1 MAAPTDPN
9 LDAQVLRIYW
19 ELKAI
24 LERDDLPPAVRSN
37 AQQALA
43 AMWQVVNNLALE
55 YEYLY
60 DLGV

>member
-1 MAAPTDPN
+1 VSTDPG
-9 LDAQVLRIYW
+9 LDAQVLRIYG
-19 ELKAI
+19 ELKGV

-43 AMWQVVNNLALE
+43 AMWQVVNNLGLE